1 MNHLKPS
8 PNRRTFKT
16 FFSGLIAYAL
26 IIGSVAPLAAAGRTP
41 AARTAR
47 TSISERLNSAESFAG
62 NEMLASVA
70 VAPVAAPAPFAPSIT
85 ATKTDA
91 FADSDGDGRAEPGE
105 TITYTVTVTNNG
117 ADDATGVTFND
128 TPDPN
133 TTLVA
138 NSVATTP
145 VGVNDAY
152 DALGNVRITRDAATG
167 LLANDRD
174 PDTGDNTG
182 LTASGGTTSTQGG
195 NVTINADGS
204 FIYTPPAGFTGT
216 DTFTYTVTD
225 TTSRTDTATVTI
237 TVLPVTT
244 GGSNVIYFINNTAPA
259 GGDGRITSPFN
270 SIAAFNAGAADEA
283 GDVIFIY
290 QGSGAYSGNVT
301 LLNTQQLIGQGVAL
315 ATATGVT
322 PPTGSETLPGA
333 TANPT
338 ITGNGNIVT
347 LGQNNTLRGV
357 TLGDSTGIDLVG
369 SNFGTLTTSV
379 VTLNGTGRS
388 VSLTN
393 GTLAATFDNI
403 TSTSSSGGQGILLQQ
418 VAGSMTV
425 NGATTITGAVTQ
437 GILVT
442 QSTANISFGNTTV
455 SGGTDGVSLQ
465 NNSAGTRSF
474 GTLSISGNSSIGFLH
489 ANAGG
494 ATTAGATTVTNP
506 TGTGID
512 IQSSNATVSF
522 GATVVNKNS
531 TNGTGV
537 NLGGATSGNSAAI
550 SFGSLG
556 ITTANGTGLLGVNN
570 SGSITV
576 TAAGGGISSTNNPA
590 INISAATG
598 TTPLNLNFSGTT
610 SSSSTTNAVNL
621 VNTSGSA
628 ALGSGNLNG
637 ATGTTF
643 NISGGSAAVS
653 FGGITAK
660 TSAGLLVSIASHTSG
675 TITLNG
681 ELTCLTACTGFN
693 ATGNTSGTIDVS
705 ATSKVFNTGTNT
717 AVTLAN
723 NTGATINF
731 LNGGLD
737 IDTTSGGGFSATGGG
752 TINITTGTN
761 TNTIDTTTGTA
772 LNVANTSIGAS
783 DLNFRSITSN
793 GATRAISLNA
803 TGSAG
808 GLTITGTGTTD
819 GSGGTIQNITVRGA
833 EFINASQITLSN
845 MTFTNVGTTNGADPT
860 VSTGTCGGLRAG
872 TNTGCN
878 AGIHMQGTSDVV
890 LTNVDM
896 NGGNQIGINGN
907 AVTNFSLS
915 NSTIQN
921 FGDQVV
927 EDGIQFQNLYGTSSV
942 TNCTVTGNES
952 RQIEVQN
959 NATNGSQASLT
970 VSGTTLSNSSAP
982 NGEDGI
988 LFSGDGTANMK
999 VTISSSTFSNL
1010 RSSGVF
1016 SDFIGNA
1023 TGETIINTSTFN
1035 PCCPGG
1041 AIQIVKGGASNVR
1054 YNISNNGSAGSPTF
1068 LGGAANVININKQ
1081 TTSTAS
1087 TTIQGTINNN
1097 FIGNTSSTQSAT
1109 TAGTGVRLVST
1120 GDGTMTANVTNNT
1133 IRGVPEHGILASI
1146 QENSSAS
1153 NPLLNVTI
1161 TGNTINATDAL
1172 SLNGIQVNGGSTSV
1186 GGNDKGTICADISG
1200 NNVTSTST
1208 NIRLRQRFAT
1218 TIRLPGYGGSNTDNT
1233 AVQNYLASRNTASTY
1248 SATNTVPT
1256 GGGFVG
1262 GASCTQSSLAP
1273 ATLKSPPRR
1282 GVVSQNTEQT
1292 DSQRTTKPGDDL
1304 SYNDMSSDAAAR
1316 VFRTQTIDANAPTAR
1331 FVRASYAPTD
1341 DVWGS
1346 RAKQS
1351 SIKSPTAAPKY
1362 ERAIKHAVKSPNLA
1376 PVVQSSG
1383 VSVNL
1388 GTLRAGDSVT
1398 ITFQVTVNDP
1408 PPAGVTQV
1416 SNQGT
1421 VSGTNFTDVLT
1432 DDPATPAAPDPTVT
1446 LINPPP
1452 TINISDA
1459 RAVEPASGSR
1469 NAVFTVSLSAASTRT
1484 VTVAYAT
1491 ADSTATAGSDY
1502 TQVSGTLTFTPGQ
1515 TSQTISVPVLADA
1528 QSPESPETFFVNL
1541 SSPTNAFIGDAQ
1553 GVGTIVG
1560 DNTQPANGAVLISEF
1575 RFNGPVPS
1583 GTPQPG
1589 NTQGELDEFIE
1600 LYNNTDSG
1608 IDISGYS
1615 VESASNLSVT
1625 IPESTFLPGRSHYLI
1640 ANAVGYSL
1648 STYAEADLTYG
1659 DASSGTIDLPAD
1671 DGLVLI
1677 NAANSIVDAV
1687 GFTTTPT
1694 PYKEG
1699 TGITTVDG
1707 TPGEFSFVRKV
1718 NLNNVLDAGTNRAD
1732 FQLVSTTAAA
1742 FGRTGTDGTPDGR
1755 SSLGA
1760 PGPQSLGSL
1769 IAATSEF
1776 SNFVLDTGATANQA
1790 PNRVRNTAD
1799 PRAPLGTLTY
1809 RRRFVNNT
1817 GAQVTQLR
1825 LRVTDISTIGNRS
1838 PAQSQQAIIK
1848 MLSEGNATV
1857 TLTGGGTVPVLGTQL
1872 ESPSPSGSNYA
1883 TGGGLN
1889 ASLLVTL
1896 GGGGIAPGGS
1906 FNLHYTFGIETGGTF
1921 RLVFVVESVP
1931 VTF

>member
-1 MNHLKPS
+1 M
-8 PNRRTFKT
+8 
-16 FFSGLIAYAL
+16 
-26 IIGSVAPLAAAGRTP
+26 
-41 AARTAR
+41 
-47 TSISERLNSAESFAG
+47 
-62 NEMLASVA
+62 
-70 VAPVAAPAPFAPSIT
+70 PVAAAPLVAPNIT

-91 FADSDGDGRAEPGE
+91 FADSNGDGKAEPGE

-117 ADDATGVTFND
+117 ADAATGVTFND
-128 TPDPN
+128 TPDAN

-138 NSVATTP
+138 GSVASTP
-145 VGVNDAY
+145 LAIADSY

-182 LTASGGTTSTQGG
+182 LTASGGTTSAQGG
-195 NVTINADGS
+195 NVTINSDGS
-204 FIYTPPAGFTGT
+204 FTYNPPAGFTGT
-216 DTFTYTVTD
+216 DTFTYTATD

-244 GGSNVIYFINNTAPA
+244 GGSNVIYFINNTAAA
-259 GGDGRITSPFN
+259 GGDGRITAPFN
-270 SIAAFNAGAADEA
+270 SIAAFNAGAVDEA

-290 QGSGAYSGNVT
+290 QGSGAYSGNLA
-301 LLNTQQLIGQGVAL
+301 LLNTQQLIGQGVAV

-333 TANPT
+333 TGNPT
-338 ITGNGNIVT
+338 ITSTGNTVT
-347 LGQNNTLRGV
+347 LAQNNTLRGF

-369 SNFGTLTTSV
+369 LNFGTLTTSA
-379 VTLNGTGRS
+379 VTFGGTGRPFS
-388 VSLTN
+388 FTN
-393 GTLAATFDNI
+393 GTLSTVFDNI
-403 TSTSSSGGQGILLQQ
+403 TSSGSSGGQGILLQQ
-418 VAGSMTV
+418 VAGSLTV
-425 NGATTITGAVTQ
+425 NGATTITNAATQ

-442 QSTANISFGNTTV
+442 QSTANINFGNTSV

-465 NNSAGTRSF
+465 NNSSGTRSF
-474 GTLSISGNSSIGFLH
+474 GTLSISGGSGVGFLH
-489 ANAGG
+489 ATAGG

-506 TGTGID
+506 AGTGID
-512 IQSSNATVSF
+512 IQSSNASVSF

-531 TNGTGV
+531 TSGTGV
-537 NLGGATSGNSAAI
+537 NLGGASSGNSAAVT
-550 SFGSLG
+550 FGSLG

-570 SGSITV
+570 SGAINVTV
-576 TAAGGGISSTNNPA
+576 AGGGISSTNNPA
-590 INISAATG
+590 INISAASG
-598 TTPLNLNFSGTT
+598 TTPLGINLSGT
-610 SSSSTTNAVNL
+610 SSSNSTTNAVNL
-621 VNTSGSA
+621 VNTSGTA
-628 ALGSGNLNG
+628 VLGSGFLNG

-653 FGGITAK
+653 FGGIIAK
-660 TSAGLLVSIASHTSG
+660 TSAGLLTSIANHTTG

-681 ELTCLTACTGFN
+681 ELTCLTSCTGFN
-693 ATGNTSGTIDVS
+693 ATGNTSGTIEVS
-705 ATSKVFNTGTNT
+705 ATSKVFNTGANT
-717 AVTLAN
+717 AVTLLN

-731 LNGGLD
+731 SNGGLD
-737 IDTTSGGGFSATGGG
+737 IDTTSGSGFSATGGG

-783 DLNFRSITSN
+783 DLNFRSIASN
-793 GATRAISLNA
+793 GASKAISLNN

-808 GLTITGTGTTD
+808 GLTITGTSTTD
-819 GSGGTIQNITVRGA
+819 GSGGTIQNITTRGA

-878 AGIHMQGTSDVV
+878 AGIHLQGTSDVV
-890 LTNVDM
+890 MTNVDM

-915 NSTIQN
+915 NSRIEN

-942 TNCTVTGNES
+942 TNCIVTGNES

-959 NATNGSQASLT
+959 NASNGSQATLT
-970 VSGTTLSNSSAP
+970 VSGTTLSNSVAP

-999 VTISSSTFSNL
+999 VTISGSTFSNL

-1016 SDFIGNA
+1016 SDFIGSA
-1023 TGETIINTSTFN
+1023 TGEAIINTSTFN

-1054 YNISNNGSAGSPTF
+1054 FNVSNNGSAGSPTF
-1068 LGGAANVININKQ
+1068 LGGASNVININKQ
-1081 TTSTAS
+1081 TTSTAG

-1218 TIRLPGYGGSNTDNT
+1218 TIRLPGYNNANNNDAAVVSYLT
-1233 AVQNYLASRNTASTY
+1233 ARNTASTY
-1248 SATNTVPT
+1248 SATNTVST
-1256 GGGFVG
+1256 GGGGFVNG
-1262 GASCTQSSLAP
+1262 GSGCTQPSLA
-1273 ATLKSPPRR
+1273 ALSD
-1282 GVVSQNTEQT
+1282 SQT
-1292 DSQRTTKPGDDL
+1292 DAREFLAQAFDGITSQATRAGDDA
-1304 SYNDMSSDAAAR
+1304 SYNDLPYDFQMRA
-1316 VFRTQTIDANAPTAR
+1316 ANAMQTTR
-1331 FVRASYAPTD
+1331 FVRSAYSPSRDANSSRAVWSKASY
-1341 DVWGS
+1341 S
-1346 RAKQS
+1346 RES
-1351 SIKSPTAAPKY
+1351 SEPQAARNVHKATPKSNPHVVKNSVKTASVATV
-1362 ERAIKHAVKSPNLA
+1362 AQAG
-1376 PVVQSSG
+1376 G
-1383 VSVNL
+1383 VSVNI
-1388 GTLRAGDSVT
+1388 GTLPAGESVT

-1421 VSGTNFTDVLT
+1421 VSSTNFVDVLT
-1432 DDPATPAAPDPTVT
+1432 DDPSVAGANDPTVT
-1446 LINPPP
+1446 PVNPPP

-1459 RAVEPASGSR
+1459 RVVEPASGSK

-1491 ADSTATAGSDY
+1491 ADTTGANPATAGSDY
-1502 TQVSGTLTFTPGQ
+1502 TQVDGTLTFTAGQ

-1528 QSPESPETFFVNL
+1528 QSPEAAETFFVNL
-1541 SSPTNAFIGDAQ
+1541 SSPTDAFLGDAQ

-1560 DNTQPANGAVLISEF
+1560 NNQQPANGAVLISEF

-1583 GTPQPG
+1583 ATPAVG
-1589 NTQGELDEFIE
+1589 NDQGQLDEFIE
-1600 LYNNTDSG
+1600 LYNNTNAA
-1608 IDISGYS
+1608 INISGYT
-1615 VESASNLSVT
+1615 VETASNFTVAIPANT
-1625 IPESTFLPGRSHYLI
+1625 ILPARAHYLI

-1648 STYAEADLTYG
+1648 TSYAAADLTYG
-1659 DASSGTIDLPAD
+1659 GAQSGTIDLPAD

-1677 NAANSIVDAV
+1677 NTANSIVDAV
-1687 GFTTTPT
+1687 GFTSTPT

-1699 TGITTVDG
+1699 VGITTVDS
-1707 TPGEFSFVRKV
+1707 TPGEYSFVRKL
-1718 NLNNVLDAGTNRAD
+1718 NLNSVLDAGDNRLD
-1732 FQLVSTTAAA
+1732 FQLVSTTAAT
-1742 FGRTGTDGTPDGR
+1742 FGRTGADGSPDGR
-1755 SSLGA
+1755 STLGA
-1760 PGPQSLGSL
+1760 PGPESLASP
-1769 IAATSEF
+1769 IARTSEF
-1776 SNFVLDTGATANQA
+1776 ANSVLDPGASATQA

-1799 PRAPLGTLTY
+1799 PRAPLGTLLY

-1817 GAQVTQLR
+1817 GRQVTRLR
-1825 LRVTDISTIGNRS
+1825 LRITDISTIGNR
-1838 PAQSQQAIIK
+1838 AQTQQAVIK
-1848 MLSEGNATV
+1848 MLSEGSANV
-1857 TLTGGGTVPVLGTQL
+1857 TLTGGGVVPVLGTQL
-1872 ESPSPSGSNYA
+1872 ESPSPAGTNYA
-1883 TGGGLN
+1883 TGGGMN

-1896 GGGGIAPGGS
+1896 GGGGIPAGGS
-1906 FNLHYTFGIETGGTF
+1906 VNVAYTFGIETGGTF
-1921 RLVFVVESVP
+1921 RLVFIVEALTAP
-1931 VTF
+1931 